1 MWDLTPQTD
10 LVQEL
15 PAEYSTESA
24 LVDLTVSFLVRIIY
38 FNIWLVTLSDG
49 PLPQP
54 FFLFYFAFL
63 RIMHCKLCGQMV
75 EEKGS

>member
-15 PAEYSTESA
+15 PAEYSIESA
-24 LVDLTVSFLVRIIY
+24 LVDLIVSFLVRIIY
-38 FNIWLVTLSDG
+38 FNIWLAFSDG
-49 PLPQP
+49 PSIGL
-54 FFLFYFAFL
+54 FLFYFPFL

-75 EEKGS
+75 QEKGS